1 MSLLFNVFSSIKC
14 VFIFGTSLFYIF
26 SGFYSCVRAFI
37 RFVCLLLAD
46 FIYHSLSTRSL
57 TSTVKYLVLL
67 SVDDKSREDTV
78 LLHLHTLLTDILSP
92 HKSSIYK
99 ALFVNYRNQSQ
110 IWMRVSS
117 CQHIYMKHKKPTD
130 SDLAEKYNV
139 PVHCRMTPVVAP
151 KLKI

>member
-1 MSLLFNVFSSIKC
+1 MSLLFNVFGSIKC
-14 VFIFGTSLFYIF
+14 VYLWNFPLLYFF
-26 SGFYSCVRAFI
+26 SSFYSCVRAFV
-37 RFVCLLLAD
+37 RFVYLLLAD

-67 SVDDKSREDTV
+67 SVDDISREDTV

-110 IWMRVSS
+110 I
-117 CQHIYMKHKKPTD
+117 
-130 SDLAEKYNV
+130 
-139 PVHCRMTPVVAP
+139 
-151 KLKI
+151 